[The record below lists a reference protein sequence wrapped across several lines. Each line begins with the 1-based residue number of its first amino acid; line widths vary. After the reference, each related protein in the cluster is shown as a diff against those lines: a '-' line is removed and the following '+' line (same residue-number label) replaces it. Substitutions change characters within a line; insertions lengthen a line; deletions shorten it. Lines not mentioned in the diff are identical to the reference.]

1 MPLRKRETDLYPSDL
16 FSLTDGDW
24 PWRVA
29 HVRSRQEKALARHLH
44 ASAIPF
50 YLPVAEK
57 RALISGRARVSFL
70 PLFPGYVFFRG
81 GEEARHAALG
91 SRLVAR
97 LIPVTD
103 PSLLA
108 LELRQLRALQDAG
121 ASLVPWEPIVEGDAV
136 RVQDGAFR
144 GYCGIVLRETSR
156 LRLLISITMLSRSV
170 AVEFPREALSRISP
184 PRTRDHGTRGA
195 AA

>member
-1 MPLRKRETDLYPSDL
+1 MPLRKRETDLYPVDL
-16 FSLTDGDW
+16 FSLTAGDW

-29 HVRSRQEKALARHLH
+29 HVRSRQEKGLARQLH
-44 ASAIPF
+44 TSGIPF

-57 RALISGRARVSFL
+57 RALIGGRSRVSFL

-81 GEEARHAALG
+81 GEEARRAALA

-97 LIPVTD
+97 LIPVSD
-103 PSLLA
+103 PSLLEE
-108 LELRQLRALQDAG
+108 ELRQLRTLQEAG
-121 ASLVPWEPIVEGDAV
+121 ASLIPWESIVEGDAV

-144 GYCGIVLRETSR
+144 GYSGIVLRETSR
-156 LRLLISITMLSRSV
+156 LRLLVSITMLSRSV
-170 AVEFPREALSRISP
+170 AVEFPREALSRIAP